1 MRFKTKIYIYI
12 IFKCWILEYTIYF
25 NRQDIIGRG
34 GIQKIGEVFGLSMR
48 GIAFNILI
56 IERQKKQS
64 ESNKSS
70 LAYL

>member
-1 MRFKTKIYIYI
+1 MWKERKRYINVRFKTKIYIYI

-34 GIQKIGEVFGLSMR
+34 GGGIQRIGEVFGLSMR

-56 IERQKKQS
+56 IERQKK
-64 ESNKSS
+64 
-70 LAYL
+70 